1 MTGGRVVHGLSGGH
15 DGDVLLAVLST
26 IGDGD
31 GSGGVLKWVPAKSR
45 LKVGQSL
52 SGFRGVPDCASREV
66 RLATMAGISNRNRK
80 IVLGDAST
88 RYPPAIFPQVYT
100 V

>member
-31 GSGGVLKWVPAKSR
+31 GSGGVF
-45 LKVGQSL
+45 KVGSGQVAVEGGPIVVRIPRSSGLREQGGETRDDGGNQKSQSKD
-52 SGFRGVPDCASREV
+52 RAWRC
-66 RLATMAGISNRNRK
+66 
-80 IVLGDAST
+80 
-88 RYPPAIFPQVYT
+88 
-100 V
+100 